1 MAEKLESIINLK
13 KFRGIAE
20 KDIKLEGIK
29 ELYGKPVSFLGV
41 NPFFIDYGFFPK
53 KIYLVLPHFE
63 EKFRLKE
70 NEYSKDAL
78 IIRIEGDEKERIEP
92 MDYMHDNGDGSYDFP
107 QFITVKTFS
116 GYLHTCSSRFEN
128 SEYLEI
134 KKNTKK
140 IKAVFEKQTVY
151 L

>member
-29 ELYGKPVSFLGV
+29 ELYGKPVAFLGV
-41 NPFFIDYGFFPK
+41 GPFFADYGRFPK
-53 KIYLVLPHFE
+53 KTYLVLPHFK
-63 EKFRLKE
+63 EKFESKETEYLNDTLTITIKE
-70 NEYSKDAL
+70 NEK
-78 IIRIEGDEKERIEP
+78 EKIEP

-107 QFITVKTFS
+107 RFITIKTS
-116 GYLHTCSSRFEN
+116 DSYLHTCSSRFEN